1 MGQEIQKN
9 KKKLPCLHHNEH
21 KRYKPNR
28 LKF

>member
-9 KKKLPCLHHNEH
+9 KKRLPLHHNNEH